1 MVMKKTWAFR
11 AGLELSARL
20 EQQCEKRGLSPASVI
35 RIAVELG
42 LDQLETGRRINDT
55 RLAVCIEA
63 TQAAVDIIGRQLAPA
78 QMEEVPS
85 IARSRMETY
94 HVAI

>member
-1 MVMKKTWAFR
+1 MKKTWAFR
-11 AGLELSARL
+11 AGQELSARL
-20 EQQCEKRGLSPASVI
+20 EQQCEKRGLSPADAL
-35 RIAVELG
+35 RIALELG
-42 LDQLETGRRINDT
+42 LDQLEAGRRINDT

-63 TQAAVDIIGRQLAPA
+63 TQAAVDIIGRHVAPA
-78 QMEEVPS
+78 EMEGVPS